1 MVLQLPVCMILLMWW
16 LPDNRCCL
24 VVLQVRVKT
33 KTCLGGQVRQKAF
46 VETLMLMPQS
56 HPSQSARGDRSP
68 FQHMLLGRRCRA
80 IERTFSV
87 VDVST
92 ILGQAMVAPVS
103 APADIDDR
111 TETEMDTFYLSEYH
125 MQGAHYHGGPSDEAY
140 LKFIDIHR
148 VDTNMPAADAE
159 DSD

>member
-1 MVLQLPVCMILLMWW
+1 MMLQLPVCMLVLMWW
-16 LPDNRCCL
+16 LSDEGCCL
-24 VVLQVRVKT
+24 DVPQVRVKT

-56 HPSQSARGDRSP
+56 HPSQWARGARSP
-68 FQHMLLGRRCRA
+68 FQHMLLGRRRRA
-80 IERTFSV
+80 IERTFRV
-87 VDVST
+87 VDVSA
-92 ILGQAMVAPVS
+92 IIGPAMVVR
-103 APADIDDR
+103 APADHDDER
-111 TETEMDTFYLSEYH
+111 DPEVDTFYLSEYH
-125 MQGAHYHGGPSDEAY
+125 MQGARYHGGPSDEAY